1 MNLYLIYLK
10 MSLNSQIWSNPQSR
24 GQLLIKLA
32 EVGYGQAQ
40 LKSVQALV
48 DAKDCDIYDVL
59 RYISFRKN
67 MQKRSDRLLHS
78 RETFYQTIDAPH
90 REFVDFIGN
99 QYINRGV
106 WELSQDNLPKLI
118 DLRYGSIEDG
128 KNALGEIN
136 LIKNTYEEF
145 QKSLYVEGVA

>member
-1 MNLYLIYLK
+1 
-10 MSLNSQIWSNPQSR
+10 
-24 GQLLIKLA
+24 
-32 EVGYGQAQ
+32 
-40 LKSVQALV
+40 
-48 DAKDCDIYDVL
+48 
-59 RYISFRKN
+59 
-67 MQKRSDRLLHS
+67 MQKRSDRLLQS
-78 RETFYQTIDAPH
+78 RETFYKTIDASH
-90 REFVDFIGN
+90 REFVDFVGN